1 MGPSSKKSKAPSHSF
16 EADALKQA
24 GFGSESESE
33 SEAEAVP
40 VQEKKRKRSKKAA
53 AAPAE
58 PAPAAEPAEA
68 ASAPPP
74 RVRYVNKQRVLV
86 VCSRGTSAR
95 HRHLLEDLKKL
106 LPHHKSD
113 AKLDTKND
121 PRQLNEICELKSCNG
136 CVYLE
141 ARKRSDLY
149 MWVSRAP
156 KGPSAKFL
164 VQNVHTM
171 DELRLTG
178 NCGLG
183 TRALLC
189 FDGAFDAQP
198 HWSAVRD
205 LLAVTFGTPRGHP
218 KSKPFFDRAMAFSI
232 ADGKVWVRHYQI
244 VDDAVDDADAVVAL
258 RRGIFVFAT
267 STQPGDDEP
276 FHRPVLTLSRG
287 GRSAGGAERRRPS
300 GPRRRFVID
309 KKHAPLSDG
318 SPFRSSTAARPRAP
332 PPCDP
337 ASPRRRSATRRPSSR
352 SAPASCS
359 RRSASSAA
367 PSAARR
373 STTTRPSSSPTRS
386 ARARSASSAPSTRS
400 ARRPRRRAAS
410 TSTRTSSPSR
420 TSRRPSG
427 TTTRYKALAS
437 LWRWGTA
444 VALGVVAWIGPYF
457 LVDTRQ
463 RDLLCAT

>member
-1 MGPSSKKSKAPSHSF
+1 MAISKKKARKDRKAAAAQAARAARDASHEDAPDEDDDEREMAAMRAELAATKDAHAK
-16 EADALKQA
+16 EAKAKARARAAAATAAADD
-24 GFGSESESE
+24 GDESESE
-33 SEAEAVP
+33 SEDEAP
-40 VQEKKRKRSKKAA
+40 VGAKRKR
-53 AAPAE
+53 
-58 PAPAAEPAEA
+58 PAPTPAQ
-68 ASAPPP
+68 P
-74 RVRYVNKQRVLV
+74 RVAYQNKQRCLV
-86 VCSRGTSAR
+86 VCSRGASAR

-106 LPHHKSD
+106 MPHHKSD

-258 RRGIFVFAT
+258 RRGGSFVFAT
-267 STQPGDDEP
+267 SNHG
-276 FHRPVLTLSRG
+276 
-287 GRSAGGAERRRPS
+287 AG
-300 GPRRRFVID
+300 
-309 KKHAPLSDG
+309 
-318 SPFRSSTAARPRAP
+318 
-332 PPCDP
+332 
-337 ASPRRRSATRRPSSR
+337 
-352 SAPASCS
+352 
-359 RRSASSAA
+359 
-367 PSAARR
+367 
-373 STTTRPSSSPTRS
+373 
-386 ARARSASSAPSTRS
+386 
-400 ARRPRRRAAS
+400 
-410 TSTRTSSPSR
+410 
-420 TSRRPSG
+420 
-427 TTTRYKALAS
+427 
-437 LWRWGTA
+437 
-444 VALGVVAWIGPYF
+444 
-457 LVDTRQ
+457 
-463 RDLLCAT
+463 